1 MISGNKGKTS
11 KKTGSAGLFACLG
24 GWLVVRAG
32 VCLGVLPVVFAGERG
47 IKNPSEKWRGAI
59 DKVEKIWYN
68 DLLYIGS
75 MGDIPP
81 LSSKRSIPSPPGKH
95 KGLW

>member
-1 MISGNKGKTS
+1 M
-11 KKTGSAGLFACLG
+11 LVWVV
-24 GWLVVRAG
+24 GWLVVRVG
-32 VCLGVLPVVFAGERG
+32 ECSGVLPVVFAGERG
-47 IKNPSEKWRGAI
+47 IKNPPGKWRGAI

-68 DLLYIGS
+68 ELLYIGS

>member
-1 MISGNKGKTS
+1 MLVWVS
-11 KKTGSAGLFACLG
+11 

-32 VCLGVLPVVFAGERG
+32 VCLGVLSVVFAWGEG
-47 IKNPSEKWRGAI
+47 IKNPPGKWRGAI

-81 LSSKRSIPSPPGKH
+81 LSSKCSIPSPPGKH

>member
-1 MISGNKGKTS
+1 MLVWVSGR
-11 KKTGSAGLFACLG
+11 LIACLFG
-24 GWLVVRAG
+24 WLVGWLVVRAG
-32 VCLGVLPVVFAGERG
+32 VCLGVLSVVFAGERG
-47 IKNPSEKWRGAI
+47 IKNPPGKWRGAI
-59 DKVEKIWYN
+59 DKAEKIWYN

-75 MGDIPP
+75 MGNIPP

>member
-1 MISGNKGKTS
+1 MLVWVS
-11 KKTGSAGLFACLG
+11 

-32 VCLGVLPVVFAGERG
+32 VCLGVPSVVFAGERG
-47 IKNPSEKWRGAI
+47 IKNPPGKWRGAI

-68 DLLYIGS
+68 DLLYIGG